1 MNSVNTY
8 QNILLIILFI
18 LSFGVSKAQT
28 TFVPDDNFEQAL
40 INLGLDTPPLDDV
53 VPTVNIASI
62 KELNVSLLGI
72 NDLTGI
78 EDFSDLEVLECSEN
92 NLTVLDISNNGKLRQ
107 LFCSFNAIENLDVSN
122 NPELSILWCNFNRIN
137 NLDTSNNLDL
147 LSFICSNN
155 LLTTLDISKNTF
167 LNTFFCV
174 GNQLA
179 NLDVTSNAELRILHC
194 GNNSINT
201 LDVSENLLLYDFN
214 FEYNTIKTIDLSNNT
229 ELEFLYC
236 LSNNLIDLNLSNNPN
251 LAVLSCGENQL
262 TEIDVQLNTNLRE
275 LYCEKNQIQFL
286 DLSTNRFLNSLNCSN
301 NNLCQLNVKNTNNSN
316 VLVFDTSQNNELA
329 CIFVDNVAY
338 SQNNWTAIDAQSSF
352 VSNLDECADVL
363 DNFIAIDSLNDVVAA
378 SYILPNLTFGSY
390 FTEPFGNGIELSA
403 GSTITNS
410 QTIYIYNQNNC
421 YENQSSFNVFI
432 TVDGLFIPKYFTP
445 NNDGINDYW
454 KVIDTN
460 NSISK
465 ITIFNR
471 YGKLLKYLPSNS
483 KGWNGTLNNQ
493 ILPNDTYWYEMVLN
507 TNEILRGYFAL
518 KR

>member
-1 MNSVNTY
+1 MQINKRFFLFVAFLNIFLFGFSQNT
-8 QNILLIILFI
+8 FI
-18 LSFGVSKAQT
+18 
-28 TFVPDDNFEQAL
+28 PDDNFEQAL

-53 VPTVNIASI
+53 VPTANISTI
-62 KELNVSLLGI
+62 KELNISLLGI

-78 EDFSDLEVLECSEN
+78 EDFTDLEVLECSEN
-92 NLTVLDISNNGKLRQ
+92 NLTFLDISNNGKLRQ
-107 LFCSFNAIENLDVSN
+107 LFCSFNAIENLDISS
-122 NPELSILWCNFNRIN
+122 NPELSILWCNFNRIS
-137 NLDTSNNLDL
+137 NLDTSNNPNL

-155 LLTTLDISKNTF
+155 LLANIDVSNNSF

-174 GNQLA
+174 GNQLT
-179 NLDVTSNAELRILHC
+179 NLDVTSNLELRILHC
-194 GNNSINT
+194 GNNAITT
-201 LDVSENLLLYDFN
+201 LDISQNQILTDFN
-214 FEYNTIKTIDLSNNT
+214 FEYNTIETIDLSNNA

-236 LSNNLIDLNLSNNPN
+236 LSNNLIELNLSNNPN

-275 LYCEKNQIQFL
+275 LYCENNQIQFL

-316 VLVFDTSQNNELA
+316 VLFFDASQNNELA

-338 SQNNWTAIDAQSSF
+338 SQTNWTAIDAQSSF
-352 VSNLDECADVL
+352 VSTLDECADVL
-363 DNFIAIDSLNDVVAA
+363 DNFIAIDALNDVVAA

-390 FTEPFGNGIELSA
+390 FTEPFGNGVQLNA

-460 NSISK
+460 NTISK

-471 YGKLLKYLPSNS
+471 YGKLIKYLPNNS

-493 ILPNDTYWYEMVLN
+493 TLPNDTYWYEMVLN